1 MNTSIDIEKAI
12 ELVNKKSTT
21 LEQVCKLI
29 YKDIEDFQDKR
40 EDFYMHEIKDEYEG
54 TFTEVSHELAEK
66 ITDDIFEKIQKDSR
80 KFAIEYAKKSI
91 DAVLDAMNQ
100 KRFKYKKGPT
110 NLLTLLQSLQELNE
124 NPELLAK

>member
-54 TFTEVSHELAEK
+54 TFTEVSDELAEK

-91 DAVLDAMNQ
+91 DSVLDAMNQ
-100 KRFKYKKGPT
+100 KKFKYKKGPN

-124 NPELLAK
+124 NPELLTK